1 VTLELVA
8 HGDDYDRPV
17 AKAMPAIRSA
27 IHAVGGRI
35 RTWPSHD
42 EVMRHSP
49 LEMIAQLA

>member
-27 IHAVGGRI
+27 IHAVCGRI